1 MATAIIGE
9 LATRVDAI
17 ASHAAARPIG
27 DVARDLDAIRRLAAA
42 SGHHPV
48 FAVAHALEAAMA
60 RGERGA
66 LVRDWLNVLGEALGS
81 VRTDP
86 AAGDTFGAA
95 CSVRFSG

>member
-1 MATAIIGE
+1 MATTIIRE
-9 LATRVDAI
+9 LTTRVGVI
-17 ASHAAARPIG
+17 ANHTAPRPIG
-27 DVARDLDAIRRLAAA
+27 DIVRDLDAIRRLAAA

-60 RGERGA
+60 RGEQGA
-66 LVRDWLNVLGEALGS
+66 LVRDWLNVLAEALGS

-86 AAGDTFGAA
+86 AAGDAFGAA